1 MRQLADAGTYGGN
14 TSETEV
20 SWDMHKER
28 RDDEVAENEAYTELF
43 SLLFSSMGRL
53 RRQVGRLAGRSF
65 DESKLSGTQSEFLRL
80 VGRRPGISVKE
91 AAAQLG
97 SAANSVSTLVT
108 ELVRQGLVIREPDPA
123 DRRTMRLSL
132 PPDAQR
138 IADNTRR
145 QRISVVAQ
153 ALDQLTAA
161 ERDELRAGL
170 RAMARLTD
178 VLHEYEQSREGT
190 R

>member
-1 MRQLADAGTYGGN
+1 M
-14 TSETEV
+14 
-20 SWDMHKER
+20 
-28 RDDEVAENEAYTELF
+28 AENDANTELF

-65 DESKLSGTQSEFLRL
+65 DESALSGTQSEFLRL

-91 AAAQLG
+91 AAAELG

-108 ELVRQGLVIREPDPA
+108 ELVKTGLVVREPDPA

-132 PPDAQR
+132 TPEAQRLADHTRQQR
-138 IADNTRR
+138 IA
-145 QRISVVAQ
+145 VVAH
-153 ALDQLTAA
+153 ALDQLTDTERA
-161 ERDELRAGL
+161 ELQTGL

-178 VLHEYEQSREGT
+178 LLHDYEQSTE
-190 R
+190 